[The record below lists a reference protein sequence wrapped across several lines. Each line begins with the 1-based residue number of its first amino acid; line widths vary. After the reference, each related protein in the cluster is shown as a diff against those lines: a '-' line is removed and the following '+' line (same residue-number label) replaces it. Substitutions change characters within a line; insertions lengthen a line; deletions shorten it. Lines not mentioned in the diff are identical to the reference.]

1 MSAAATTTA
10 LCSHCLLPIR
20 ARGHERQVQGEDR
33 RFCCYGCCLAF
44 QVAQGEGEESEAA
57 WLLIRLGIGAFLAMN
72 IMLFSL
78 LLYSGTFEQADP
90 EVRQVVH
97 LVLWALAT
105 PALLILGWP
114 LFQEAWRAAA
124 TGCLTA
130 ATLISLG
137 AGMAYVYSAL
147 AVVMGRAEVYFDTAT
162 MLLVLFTLGRY
173 LEASGRARAMRDL
186 APMLAPERE
195 GVTVVNG
202 GAERRVPARQ
212 VALGSLVL
220 VRPGERIAVDGVV
233 AEGSSHV
240 DEAVITGESR
250 PIAKVPGSAA
260 LAGSLNHEGA
270 LLIRTTSAATAT
282 RWAQIAHSVREA
294 LAQPSAAQRLVD
306 RIAGAFVPAVL
317 VLAGLTVFFWA
328 RWTSFDEALLAGL
341 AVLVVAC
348 PCGLGLA
355 GALATTL
362 GIGRL
367 ARRGC
372 LVRGG
377 QVVESLAGV
386 RVVAFDKTGTL
397 TSGTT
402 RVIDIETDGTPVDEV
417 LRVAAALERSSE
429 HPLAR
434 AIVAAAKQRG
444 IRPGL
449 ARQAR
454 AVPGCGILGDA
465 EGEPVAVGSGVWLAE
480 LGWPMPIEL
489 ERSARRFEAAGN
501 SLVHV
506 GCAGRVRA
514 VLALG
519 DMLLR
524 EARPAVQALRRLGLH
539 TVLLTG
545 DRAAAA
551 ERIATEVGVD
561 GCEAGLGPE
570 AKRAALGRLR
580 DRRGRVAMIGDGLN
594 DGPVL
599 AAADVGIAVG
609 SATDLARETADIVLP
624 QGGLRLLPWVIG
636 LSWAVRRTILTN
648 LAWAFGY
655 NAIGLAL
662 AVSGHLQP
670 ILAAVLMAGSSLLVV
685 LNSLRLARFVEPS
698 DEPRRVD
705 AARLA
710 RPAAAA
716 KVTGA
721 GAASG
726 GIAVAERPRPA

>member
-1 MSAAATTTA
+1 MSAAATTPA

-20 ARGHERQVQGEDR
+20 GHGHERQVQGENHH
-33 RFCCYGCCLAF
+33 FCCYGCCLAF
-44 QVAQGEGEESEAA
+44 QVGRGEGEESEAA
-57 WLLIRLGIGAFLAMN
+57 WLLIRLGFGAFLAMN

-78 LLYSGTFEQADP
+78 LLYSGTLEQADA

-97 LVLWALAT
+97 LILWALAT
-105 PALLILGWP
+105 PVLLILGWP
-114 LFQEAWRAAA
+114 LFQDAWRAAA
-124 TGCLTA
+124 HRCMTA

-137 AGMAYVYSAL
+137 AGMAYAYSAL
-147 AVVMGRAEVYFDTAT
+147 AVVTGGAEVYFDTAT

-186 APMLAPERE
+186 APMLAAEKE
-195 GVTVVNG
+195 CVTVIDG
-202 GAERRVPARQ
+202 DAELRLPARQ
-212 VALGSLVL
+212 VTAGTLVL

-233 AEGSSHV
+233 VDGSSHV

-250 PIAKVPGSAA
+250 PVAKAPGAAA

-270 LLIRTTSAATAT
+270 LLIRSIGAGTAT
-282 RWAQIAHSVREA
+282 RWARIAHSVRQA
-294 LAQPSAAQRLVD
+294 LTEQSPAQRLVD

-317 VLAGLTVFFWA
+317 ALAGLTVFFWA
-328 RWTSFDEALLAGL
+328 RSTSFDEALLAGL

-367 ARRGC
+367 GRRGC

-377 QVVESLAGV
+377 QVVETLAGV

-402 RVIDIETDGTPVDEV
+402 YVTGIETDGTPAEEV
-417 LRVAAALERSSE
+417 LRVAAGLERSSE
-429 HPLAR
+429 HPLGR
-434 AIVAAAKQRG
+434 AIVAAAAQRG
-444 IRPGL
+444 IPSAHARP
-449 ARQAR
+449 AH
-454 AVPGCGILGDA
+454 AVPGRGILGDA
-465 EGEPVAVGSGVWLAE
+465 AGEPVAVGSDAWLAE

-489 ERSARRFEAAGN
+489 ERSARRLEAAGN
-501 SLVHV
+501 SLIHV
-506 GCAGRVRA
+506 GWAGRVRG

-519 DMLLR
+519 DTPLP

-545 DRAAAA
+545 DHAAAA

-561 GCEAGLGPE
+561 GCEARLSPE
-570 AKRAALGRLR
+570 AKRAALARLR
-580 DRRGRVAMIGDGLN
+580 GRRGRVAMIGDGLN

-609 SATDLARETADIVLP
+609 SATDLARETADFVLP

-636 LSWAVRRTILTN
+636 LSWAVRRTIITN
-648 LAWAFGY
+648 LLWAFGY
-655 NAIGLAL
+655 NFIALGL

-685 LNSLRLARFVEPS
+685 VNSLRLERFAEPS
-698 DEPRRVD
+698 DAGEPE
-705 AARLA
+705 AARLLQRRA
-710 RPAAAA
+710 PRQRSSPGDRAPRAAA
-716 KVTGA
+716 
-721 GAASG
+721 
-726 GIAVAERPRPA
+726 